1 MSSSKQVKPR
11 FWNPYRIAITLVVF
25 SLLAAFGVSSCNS
38 TGDQP
43 VVVEPKP
50 RAAIKPAN
58 NAPAPPAMPTLP
70 PNVLNAELRASSG
83 APIKLSD
90 YTGKVL
96 IVNLW
101 ATWCQPCRVEIPE
114 LVKLYK
120 EYRSKGVEVVGLS
133 TEDPDASEESVRT
146 FVKDHNVD
154 YRVGWATNE
163 VALTLMQGR
172 DSIPQSFVISRDGH
186 IVKRFIGFSI
196 TATPPQLKQA
206 IEDALKRG

>member
-1 MSSSKQVKPR
+1 MSSKKQVQAR
-11 FWNPYRIAITLVVF
+11 FWNPYRVAITVLVF
-25 SLLAAFGVSSCNS
+25 SVFAAFGVASCNS

-43 VVVEPKP
+43 KVEPRP
-50 RAAIKPAN
+50 RAVVKPAN
-58 NAPAPPAMPTLP
+58 NGPAQPTLPTLP
-70 PNVLNAELRASSG
+70 PNVWNAELRASSG
-83 APIKLSD
+83 APIKLANYS
-90 YTGKVL
+90 GKVL

-101 ATWCQPCRVEIPE
+101 ATWCGPCRVEIPE

-133 TEDPDASEESVRT
+133 TEDPDDSEESVRT
-146 FVKDHNVD
+146 FVKDHAVD

-186 IVKRFIGFSI
+186 IVKRFIGFSV

-206 IEDALKRG
+206 IEDALKQG

>member
-1 MSSSKQVKPR
+1 MSSSRPVKPR
-11 FWNPYRIAITLVVF
+11 FWNPYRMAITLLVF

-38 TGDQP
+38 TGDKP
-43 VVVEPKP
+43 VVETKP
-50 RAAIKPAN
+50 RAVIKPAN
-58 NAPAPPAMPTLP
+58 NAPAQPALPTLP
-70 PNVLNAELRASSG
+70 SNVLNAELRASSG
-83 APIKLSD
+83 APIKLSN

-96 IVNLW
+96 VVNLW

-133 TEDPDASEESVRT
+133 TEDPDASEERVRT

-172 DSIPQSFVISRDGH
+172 DSIPQSFVISRNGN
-186 IVKRFIGFSI
+186 IVKRFIGFSL

-206 IEDALKRG
+206 IEDALKQG